1 MMKLFSWEFWH
12 YAGERAVKTLA
23 QAALAY
29 LGTGTVGLLSID
41 FLTLLSVAGG
51 AALLSVLTSVVTLS
65 KE

>member
-12 YAGERAVKTLA
+12 YAGERAVKTFA

-41 FLTLLSVAGG
+41 FLTLISVAGG
-51 AALLSVLTSVVTLS
+51 ASLLSVLTSVVTLS
-65 KE
+65 RE

>member
-1 MMKLFSWEFWH
+1 MKLFSWEFWN
-12 YAGERAVKTLA
+12 YAGERSVKTLA
-23 QAALAY
+23 QTALAY

-41 FLTLLSVAGG
+41 FVTLLSLSAG